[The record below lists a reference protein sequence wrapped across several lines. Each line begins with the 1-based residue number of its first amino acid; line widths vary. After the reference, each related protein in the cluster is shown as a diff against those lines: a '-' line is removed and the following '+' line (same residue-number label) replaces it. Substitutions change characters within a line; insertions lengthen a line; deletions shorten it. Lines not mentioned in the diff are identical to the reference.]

1 MIGFLIGAGAV
12 SLVALPVYAY
22 AIFPRR
28 SKKFDLPVNTGY
40 AHRGFWDESAPEN
53 SMAAFR
59 RAIDRGFGIE
69 CDVHLTSDKIPVVF
83 HDDTLLRMCQD
94 NRKIEECTFDELS
107 ALRLLGT
114 DEKIPRFSELLECV
128 DGKVPLLVELKGES
142 ATNTELCDVIAPM
155 LDAYR
160 GELVVESFNPILLGR
175 MKKIRPDIIRGQ
187 LVTALNRRGYSGS
200 RVRNFV
206 LSALLTNCISR
217 PDFIA
222 YDLEYPNSVS
232 LFVATRMFGAKRC
245 VWTARNIEQYR
256 KFISKGD
263 CPIFDSFDPK
273 GENENA

>member
-12 SLVALPVYAY
+12 SLFALPVYAY

-59 RAIDRGFGIE
+59 RAIDRGFCIE

-107 ALRLLGT
+107 ALRLLST

-245 VWTARNIEQYR
+245 VWTVRNIEQYR